1 MEKVLARIATIRQGD
16 PFDTETMIGAQ
27 ASKQQYDKILSY
39 IDIAKNEGGK
49 IVVGG
54 EPAQR
59 GDEVQNGFYLQPTL
73 ITGNNSMRFFREE
86 IFGPVI
92 GVTTFKDEAE
102 ALALANDTEFGLGAG
117 LWTRDINR
125 AYRMGRAIKAGRVWT
140 NCYHLYPAHAAFGGY
155 KNSGI
160 GRETHKAALSHYQ
173 QVKNLLVSYDAK
185 PLGLF

>member
-59 GDEVQNGFYLQPTL
+59 NDSVQNGFYLQPTL
-73 ITGNNSMRFFREE
+73 ITGNNSMRFFRE
-86 IFGPVI
+86 
-92 GVTTFKDEAE
+92 
-102 ALALANDTEFGLGAG
+102 
-117 LWTRDINR
+117 RSS
-125 AYRMGRAIKAGRVWT
+125 GR
-140 NCYHLYPAHAAFGGY
+140 
-155 KNSGI
+155 
-160 GRETHKAALSHYQ
+160 
-173 QVKNLLVSYDAK
+173 
-185 PLGLF
+185 